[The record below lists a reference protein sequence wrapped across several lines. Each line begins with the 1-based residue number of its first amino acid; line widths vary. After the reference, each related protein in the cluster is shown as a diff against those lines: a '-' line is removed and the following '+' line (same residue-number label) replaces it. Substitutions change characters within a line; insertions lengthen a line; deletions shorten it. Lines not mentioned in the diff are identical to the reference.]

1 MLQPSVHHWGIFL
14 LQKKYRQD
22 VSSLK
27 FTSVEDTPEMIQAKL
42 SNKLAIDVSSAD
54 ICSLSHMLLLRDIAY
69 NKRVV
74 T

>member
-1 MLQPSVHHWGIFL
+1 MVPTRICIVFYGCLPLLQPSVHHWGIFL

-22 VSSLK
+22 VSALK

-54 ICSLSHMLLLRDIAY
+54 VCS
-69 NKRVV
+69 